1 MAEAAEE
8 EAEATEEDESAEAT
22 EEVTAA
28 EEAEAEAAPPTPSDA
43 HQLHRHQAV
52 SSPWHSPAGCRA

>member
-1 MAEAAEE
+1 MAEAAE

-28 EEAEAEAAPPTPSDA
+28 EEAEAEAPPPTPSDA
-43 HQLHRHQAV
+43 HQFHRHQAV
-52 SSPWHSPAGCRA
+52 LSPWHSPAGCRA